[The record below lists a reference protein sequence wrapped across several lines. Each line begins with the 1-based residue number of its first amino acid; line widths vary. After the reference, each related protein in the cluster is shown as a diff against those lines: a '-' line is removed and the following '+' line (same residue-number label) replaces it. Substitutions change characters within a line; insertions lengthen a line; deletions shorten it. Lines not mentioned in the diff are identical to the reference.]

1 MQDTLLK
8 EKTITRE
15 LVEQRSR
22 QNNEPQWLLS
32 KRLRSLMIYDES
44 IETKKERLSFSNFDL
59 ENFLSIQKSKI
70 ENNDFHIQREN
81 RSGVL
86 VFENGETKELHFENE
101 LSSKGIIVADFKT
114 ALKNHSSLLEK
125 YFMNDCVQI
134 TDGKFVSMHG
144 ALVENGVFVYVPKN
158 VSAALPIHS
167 HNFISQTNAAH
178 FPHLIIVCEPQS
190 SLTFIDSY
198 NSSEINYQ
206 LESFVSSATELF
218 IGEGARLNYVCVQE
232 FGENMLYRNFKRAM
246 LKKDATL
253 SWIEVSL
260 GGKQSHNDVEV
271 YCEESGI
278 NAEIFGIYFAENEQ
292 KMSFNTL
299 QKHIAPHCHSN
310 LLFKGVL
317 ADKAQTS
324 YEGLIRV
331 HKGAQKTDAYQK
343 NQNILLSLGSR
354 ADSLPELEI
363 EADDVRCTHGAT
375 VGPIKKDDLFYLM
388 SRGLS
393 HKEATRLLT
402 LGFFSEAID
411 QISVD
416 DVRNEVMSFIEK
428 RMEHVE

>member
-1 MQDTLLK
+1 
-8 EKTITRE
+8 
-15 LVEQRSR
+15 
-22 QNNEPQWLLS
+22 
-32 KRLRSLMIYDES
+32 
-44 IETKKERLSFSNFDL
+44 
-59 ENFLSIQKSKI
+59 
-70 ENNDFHIQREN
+70 
-81 RSGVL
+81 
-86 VFENGETKELHFENE
+86 
-101 LSSKGIIVADFKT
+101 GIIIADFKT
-114 ALKNHSSLLEK
+114 ALQQHSSLLEK

-134 TDGKFVSMHG
+134 TDGKFVSQHG

-158 VSAALPIHS
+158 VNVTLPLHS
-167 HNFISQTNAAH
+167 HTIISQTNAVH

-198 NSSEINYQ
+198 NSPEIISQN
-206 LESFVSSATELF
+206 ESFISSATELF
-218 IGEGARLNYVCVQE
+218 IGEGARLNYVCLQE

-246 LKKDATL
+246 LKKDAML

-260 GGKQSHNDVEV
+260 GGNHSHNDVEV
-271 YCEESGI
+271 YCEESGV
-278 NAEIFGIYFAENEQ
+278 NAEIIGIYFAENEQ

-299 QKHIAPHCHSN
+299 QKHIAPHCYSN

-317 ADKAQTS
+317 TDKAQTS
-324 YEGLIRV
+324 YQGLIRV

-343 NQNILLSLGSR
+343 NQNILLSSGSR

-375 VGPIKKDDLFYLM
+375 VGPIKENDLFYLM

-393 HKEATRLLT
+393 RNEATRLLT

-416 DVRNEVMSFIEK
+416 DVREEVMTFIEK
-428 RMEHVE
+428 RLEEVK